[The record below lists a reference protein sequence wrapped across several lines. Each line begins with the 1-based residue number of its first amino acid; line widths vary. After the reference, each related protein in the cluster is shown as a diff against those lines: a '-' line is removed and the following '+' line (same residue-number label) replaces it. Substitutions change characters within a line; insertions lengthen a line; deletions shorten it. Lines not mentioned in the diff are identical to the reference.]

1 MPQKQMLV
9 RPYRTDDEGSLVSLW
24 QVCELTVPWNN
35 PHKDI
40 ARKLQVQPE
49 LFLVGILDSRLIA
62 TVMGGYDGHR
72 GWINYLAVHPDFQGN
87 GYGQEIMNSVETG
100 LREMGCPKINL
111 QIRTVNDKIASF
123 YQKLGFT
130 NDHVVSM
137 GKRLEADHSLKYPI
151 NYNRDHLLEISY
163 A

>member
-9 RPYRTDDEGSLVSLW
+9 RPYRTDDEESLVSLW

-49 LFLVGILDSRLIA
+49 LFLVGILDNSLIA
-62 TVMGGYDGHR
+62 TVMGGYEGHR
-72 GWINYLAVHPDFQGN
+72 GWINYLAVHQDFQGK
-87 GYGQEIMNSVETG
+87 GYGQEIMSSVETG

-111 QIRTVNDKIASF
+111 QIRRSNDKIASF
-123 YQKLGFT
+123 YQKLGYT

-137 GKRLEADHSLKYPI
+137 GKRLEADHS
-151 NYNRDHLLEISY
+151 
-163 A
+163 

>member
-9 RPYRTDDEGSLVSLW
+9 RPYRTDDEESLVSLW

-111 QIRTVNDKIASF
+111 QIRTGNDKIEFF

-130 NDHVVSM
+130 NDQVVSM
-137 GKRLEADHSLKYPI
+137 GKRMEADHS
-151 NYNRDHLLEISY
+151 
-163 A
+163 

>member
-1 MPQKQMLV
+1 MTDSSLLIRPFQTEDEDALV
-9 RPYRTDDEGSLVSLW
+9 ALW
-24 QVCELTVPWNN
+24 KMCELTVPWNN

-49 LFLVGILDSRLIA
+49 LFLVGILGNSLIA
-62 TVMGGYDGHR
+62 TVMGGYEGHR
-72 GWINYLAVHPDFQGN
+72 GWINYLAVHQDFQGK
-87 GYGQEIMNSVETG
+87 GYGQEIMNSVETA

-111 QIRTVNDKIASF
+111 QIRRGNDKIASF

-137 GKRLEADHSLKYPI
+137 GKRLEADHS
-151 NYNRDHLLEISY
+151 
-163 A
+163 

>member
-1 MPQKQMLV
+1 MTDSSLLIRPFQTEDEDALV
-9 RPYRTDDEGSLVSLW
+9 ALW
-24 QVCELTVPWNN
+24 KMCELTVPWNN

-49 LFLVGILDSRLIA
+49 LFLVGILDSNLIA

-72 GWINYLAVHPDFQGN
+72 GWINFLAVHPDFREN
-87 GYGQEIMNSVETG
+87 GYGQEKMNSVETKI
-100 LREMGCPKINL
+100 REMGCPKINL
-111 QIRTVNDKIASF
+111 QIRTGNDKMAFF

-137 GKRLEADHSLKYPI
+137 GKRLEADHS
-151 NYNRDHLLEISY
+151 
-163 A
+163 

>member
-1 MPQKQMLV
+1 MTESSLLIRPFQTEDEDALV
-9 RPYRTDDEGSLVSLW
+9 ALW
-24 QVCELTVPWNN
+24 KMCELTVPWNN

-49 LFLVGILDSRLIA
+49 LFLVGILDNSLIA
-62 TVMGGYDGHR
+62 TVMGGYEGHR
-72 GWINYLAVHPDFQGN
+72 GWINYLAVHQDFQGK
-87 GYGQEIMNSVETG
+87 GYGQEIMNSVATR

-111 QIRTVNDKIASF
+111 QIRRGDEKVASF

-137 GKRLEADHSLKYPI
+137 GKRLEADHS
-151 NYNRDHLLEISY
+151 
-163 A
+163 

>member
-1 MPQKQMLV
+1 MTESSLLIRPFQTEDEDALV
-9 RPYRTDDEGSLVSLW
+9 ALW
-24 QVCELTVPWNN
+24 KMCELTVPWNN

-49 LFLVGILDSRLIA
+49 LFLVGILDSSLIA
-62 TVMGGYDGHR
+62 TVMGGYEGHR
-72 GWINYLAVHPDFQGN
+72 GWINYLAVHPDFQEK

-111 QIRTVNDKIASF
+111 QIRTGNNKIASF

-137 GKRLEADHSLKYPI
+137 GKRLEADHS
-151 NYNRDHLLEISY
+151 
-163 A
+163 

>member
-1 MPQKQMLV
+1 MTESSLLIRPFQTEDEDALV
-9 RPYRTDDEGSLVSLW
+9 ALW
-24 QVCELTVPWNN
+24 KMCELTVPWNN

-49 LFLVGILDSRLIA
+49 LFLVGILDSSLIA
-62 TVMGGYDGHR
+62 TVMGGYEGHC
-72 GWINYLAVHPDFQGN
+72 GWINYLAVHPDFQEK

-111 QIRTVNDKIASF
+111 QIRTGNNKIASF

-130 NDHVVSM
+130 NDDVVSM
-137 GKRLEADHSLKYPI
+137 GKRLEADHS
-151 NYNRDHLLEISY
+151 
-163 A
+163 

>member
-1 MPQKQMLV
+1 VTDSSLLIRPFQTEDEDALV
-9 RPYRTDDEGSLVSLW
+9 ALW
-24 QVCELTVPWNN
+24 KMCELTVPWNN

-49 LFLVGILDSRLIA
+49 LFLVGILGNSLIA

-72 GWINYLAVHPDFQGN
+72 GWINYLAVHPDFREN
-87 GYGQEIMNSVETG
+87 GYGQEIMNSVETKI
-100 LREMGCPKINL
+100 REMGCPKINL
-111 QIRTVNDKIASF
+111 QIRTGNDKIASF

-137 GKRLEADHSLKYPI
+137 GKRLEVDHS
-151 NYNRDHLLEISY
+151 
-163 A
+163 

>member
-1 MPQKQMLV
+1 MTESSLLIRPFQTEDEDALV
-9 RPYRTDDEGSLVSLW
+9 ALW
-24 QVCELTVPWNN
+24 KMCELTVPWNN

-49 LFLVGILDSRLIA
+49 LFLVGILDNSLIA
-62 TVMGGYDGHR
+62 TVMGGYEGHR
-72 GWINYLAVHPDFQGN
+72 GWINYLAVHQDFQGK

-111 QIRTVNDKIASF
+111 QIRRGNDKIASF

-137 GKRLEADHSLKYPI
+137 GKRLEADHS
-151 NYNRDHLLEISY
+151 
-163 A
+163 

>member
-9 RPYRTDDEGSLVSLW
+9 RPYRTDDEESLVSLW

-49 LFLVGILDSRLIA
+49 LFLVGILDSNLIA

-72 GWINYLAVHPDFQGN
+72 GWINFLAVHPDFREN
-87 GYGQEIMNSVETG
+87 GYGQKIMNSVETKI
-100 LREMGCPKINL
+100 REMGCPKINL
-111 QIRTVNDKIASF
+111 QIRTGNDKITSF
-123 YQKLGFT
+123 Y
-130 NDHVVSM
+130 
-137 GKRLEADHSLKYPI
+137 
-151 NYNRDHLLEISY
+151 
-163 A
+163 

>member
-9 RPYRTDDEGSLVSLW
+9 RPYRTDDEESLVSLW

-87 GYGQEIMNSVETG
+87 GYGQGIMNSVETA

-111 QIRTVNDKIASF
+111 QIRTGNDKIIFF

-130 NDHVVSM
+130 NDQVVSM
-137 GKRLEADHSLKYPI
+137 GKRMEADHS
-151 NYNRDHLLEISY
+151 
-163 A
+163 

>member
-1 MPQKQMLV
+1 VTESSLLIRPFQTEDEDALV
-9 RPYRTDDEGSLVSLW
+9 ALW
-24 QVCELTVPWNN
+24 KMCELTVSWNN

-49 LFLVGILDSRLIA
+49 LFLVGILDSNLIA

-72 GWINYLAVHPDFQGN
+72 GWINFLAVHPDFREN
-87 GYGQEIMNSVETG
+87 GYGQEIMNSVETKI
-100 LREMGCPKINL
+100 REMGCPKINL
-111 QIRTVNDKIASF
+111 QIRTGNDKIASF

-137 GKRLEADHSLKYPI
+137 GKRLEADHS
-151 NYNRDHLLEISY
+151 
-163 A
+163 

>member
-1 MPQKQMLV
+1 MTESSLLIRPFQTEDEDALV
-9 RPYRTDDEGSLVSLW
+9 ALW
-24 QVCELTVPWNN
+24 KMCELTVPWNN

-49 LFLVGILDSRLIA
+49 LFLVGILDSNLIA

-72 GWINYLAVHPDFQGN
+72 GWINFLAVHPDFREN
-87 GYGQEIMNSVETG
+87 GYGQKIMNSVETEI
-100 LREMGCPKINL
+100 RKMGCPKINF
-111 QIRTVNDKIASF
+111 QIRTGNDRVTSF

-137 GKRLEADHSLKYPI
+137 GKRLEADHS
-151 NYNRDHLLEISY
+151 
-163 A
+163 